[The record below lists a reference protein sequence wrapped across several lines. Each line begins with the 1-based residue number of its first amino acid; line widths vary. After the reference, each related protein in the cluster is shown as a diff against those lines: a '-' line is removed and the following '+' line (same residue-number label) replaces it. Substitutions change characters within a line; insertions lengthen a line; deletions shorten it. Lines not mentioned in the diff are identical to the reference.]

1 MSVALVCLDR
11 MIREWSPTEN
21 RKQFSIVYEDKVCNA
36 WDPWVIY
43 GTLSGQTCNP
53 FFILKALGTLNLHKN
68 QVL

>member
-11 MIREWSPTEN
+11 MICEWSPTEN

-43 GTLSGQTCNP
+43 LPPS
-53 FFILKALGTLNLHKN
+53 H
-68 QVL
+68 V